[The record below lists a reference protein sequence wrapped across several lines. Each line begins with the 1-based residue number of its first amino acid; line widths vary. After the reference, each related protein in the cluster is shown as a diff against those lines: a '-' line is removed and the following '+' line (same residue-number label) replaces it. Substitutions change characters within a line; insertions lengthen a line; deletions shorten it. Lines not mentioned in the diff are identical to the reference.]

1 MFFNDSYRSSGVDVE
16 AGHKTVEMIQ
26 KYIRETRTDGVMST
40 MANFAGVFDIGNDQC
55 LVSGTDGVG
64 TKLKIA
70 YALNRHDTI
79 GIDCVAMC
87 INDIVCHGARPL
99 FFLDYIAS
107 GRVYPDRIATIV
119 SGIAEGCL
127 QAHCALIG
135 GETAEMPGIYKMDEY
150 DLAGFAV
157 GMVKKEELI
166 DGSTITEGDTLI
178 GLASNGLHSNGFS
191 LVRKIFS
198 IDAVALS
205 HHIDTLDGNLGDE
218 LLKPTRIYSETILS
232 LARRFKL
239 KGVAHITGGG
249 FFENIPRILPKGLS
263 AKIQLG
269 SWPILPVFEI
279 IRAANK
285 SPIEELFSVFNM
297 GIGMVI
303 AVSSDRA
310 EAVVRCAREINEDAY
325 IIGEVVRGD
334 EGVIL
339 CLEQ

>member
-1 MFFNDSYRSSGVDVE
+1 MYYDSYRDAGVDVT
-16 AGHKTVEMIQ
+16 AGYRTVEMIQ
-26 KYIRETRTDGVMST
+26 KYVRETRTEGVYNA
-40 MANFAGVFDIGNDQC
+40 MANFAGIYDLGSGQM

-64 TKLKIA
+64 TKLKLA
-70 YALNRHDTI
+70 FALNKHDTI

-87 INDIVCHGARPL
+87 INDIACHGAKPL

-107 GRVYPDRIATIV
+107 GRVYPDKVASIV

-127 QAHCALIG
+127 QARCALIG

-157 GMVKKEELI
+157 GLIEKDKLI
-166 DGSTITEGDTLI
+166 DGSKIEEGDKLI
-178 GLASNGLHSNGFS
+178 GLASNGVHSNGFS
-191 LVRKIFS
+191 LIRKLFT

-205 HHIDTLDGNLGDE
+205 HYVDTLGTNLGEE
-218 LLKPTRIYSETILS
+218 LMKPTRIYSETILS
-232 LARRFKL
+232 LTRRFEL
-239 KGVAHITGGG
+239 KGIAHITGGG

-263 AKIQLG
+263 ANIQLD
-269 SWPILPVFEI
+269 SWPVLPVFEI

-285 SPIEELFSVFNM
+285 TSIEELFSVFNM
-297 GIGMVI
+297 GIGMVL
-303 AVSSDRA
+303 AVSADRA

-334 EGVIL
+334 GGLTL
-339 CLEQ
+339 CQ